1 MDTQG
6 QRVSVHG
13 GHSGQFCGHA
23 HGTLEEI
30 VQAYIAAGF
39 SWVGISEHMPPLEER
54 FIYPEEKEAGL
65 SVEHLHHRFARYID
79 ECRRLQK
86 KYQNALRIF
95 AAMET
100 ETYRGS
106 AALVRDLVEEFQ
118 PDYLVGSVH
127 HVDDMPFDSSPEDYD
142 RVAEALG
149 GYDRL
154 YCRYFDQQYE
164 MLVSLKP
171 AVVGHFDIIRLYD
184 PQYKKRL
191 LKKEI
196 VGRIERNLDFI
207 SAHNLILDF
216 NLRSL
221 SKGADEPYV
230 SASILEKARRRGIA
244 VVPGDDSHGVETI
257 GRYIDEAA
265 LLLSKAGFSGKWQ
278 QPARL

>member
-1 MDTQG
+1 MNTQA

-23 HGTLEEI
+23 QGALEEI
-30 VQAYIAAGF
+30 VQAYITAGF
-39 SWVGISEHMPPLEER
+39 SWVGITEHMPPREER
-54 FIYPEEKEAGL
+54 FIYPEEKEAGMGP
-65 SVEHLHHRFARYID
+65 EHLHLRFASYID

-86 KYQNALRIF
+86 KYHNDLRIF
-95 AAMET
+95 VGMET

-106 AALVRDLVEEFQ
+106 VALVRDLVKEFQ

-127 HVDDMPFDSSPEDYD
+127 HVDDMPFDTSPEEYA

-149 GYDRL
+149 GHDRL

-171 AVVGHFDIIRLYD
+171 SVVGHFDIIRLYD
-184 PQYKKRL
+184 PQYRKRL

-196 VGRIERNLDFI
+196 VWRIKRNLDFI
-207 SAHNLILDF
+207 AANNLILDF

-221 SKGADEPYV
+221 IKGADEPYV
-230 SASILEKARRRGIA
+230 SLSILEKAFRSGIA
-244 VVPGDDSHGVETI
+244 VVPGDDSHGVDTI
-257 GRYIDEAA
+257 GRYVDEAVV
-265 LLLSKAGFSGKWQ
+265 LLGKSGFSCTWQ
-278 QPARL
+278 QPTLL